1 MDRNIDGIIDGVA
14 DQVVAWRRHMHAN
27 PELSFEE
34 YETSKFITSILEG
47 LDGIEVSHPSGTSVV
62 GRLRGKRPGPVIAI
76 RADFDAL
83 PISEDTGLPFA
94 SKNEGVMHACGH
106 DGHTS
111 ILLGAAKV
119 LSGMRDD
126 LQGEIRFLFQHG
138 EETPPGGARG
148 MIEGGAMDGV
158 DRVIGLHL
166 WSPIEIGTVMVN
178 PTRVMAACDIFR
190 IEVKGKGG
198 HIGVPHEAVDPIAI
212 GGQILGNLQHLVA
225 REIDPVESAVVG
237 VTGFNSGI
245 SVGVIPPTAVLT
257 GGTNSFSPQV
267 RDLIERRIGEIAA
280 GVCAAH
286 GATCDY
292 EYTRIYDTVL
302 NDPETAGVVD
312 EVAARLF
319 GRDAVR
325 ELPPIMPGE
334 DFSFFGQQA
343 PSCFVLLGA
352 GNTAKGITA
361 PHHDAKF
368 DVDEDALAMG
378 TRLFV
383 HTALELLEQTEARG

>member
-34 YETSKFITSILEG
+34 FETSRFITSILER

-62 GRLRGKRPGPVIAI
+62 GRLRGRRPGPVIAI

-83 PISEDTGLPFA
+83 PIAEETGLRFA

-111 ILLGAAKV
+111 ILLGAAQV

-190 IEVKGKGG
+190 IEVKGKG
-198 HIGVPHEAVDPIAI
+198 AI
-212 GGQILGNLQHLVA
+212 LA
-225 REIDPVESAVVG
+225 CPM
-237 VTGFNSGI
+237 
-245 SVGVIPPTAVLT
+245 
-257 GGTNSFSPQV
+257 
-267 RDLIERRIGEIAA
+267 RRW
-280 GVCAAH
+280 
-286 GATCDY
+286 
-292 EYTRIYDTVL
+292 
-302 NDPETAGVVD
+302 
-312 EVAARLF
+312 
-319 GRDAVR
+319 
-325 ELPPIMPGE
+325 
-334 DFSFFGQQA
+334 
-343 PSCFVLLGA
+343 
-352 GNTAKGITA
+352 
-361 PHHDAKF
+361 
-368 DVDEDALAMG
+368 
-378 TRLFV
+378 TRLPS
-383 HTALELLEQTEARG
+383 AGRS